1 MGAAAM
7 THLPY
12 IAAAYALCALVLAAL
27 SLGAWRRHAAARR
40 LLARLDP
47 RA

>member
-1 MGAAAM
+1 M

-12 IAAAYALCALVLAAL
+12 IVAAYGLCALVLAAL
-27 SLGAWRRHAAARR
+27 SFGAWRRHASARR
-40 LLARLDP
+40 RLAQLDR